1 MGLGFIHPAF
11 LAAGAAVAVPVL
23 IHLLFRQRARPIDI
37 GTLQFLRVALRD
49 RARRRRIRHWSLL
62 VLRSAGV
69 LLMALLFA
77 RPYGTDR
84 GEPGRAHEV
93 VLLIDRSAS
102 MAAAAADA
110 SPFDKARRQAG
121 EVLRSLP
128 DGTAIHLAYF
138 DANGVAPVR
147 EPRIEPGARPG
158 LSGTDYTRA
167 SAGRRDIMVGSRR
180 LDRRVLLW
188 TDLQRC
194 GLGAPAAA
202 PFPPGVDVAIID
214 VGRPLTRNLA
224 VEDVQAERTDLRDR
238 QPVSVAA
245 RVFNAGLFPARDVRV
260 TIALEGVPAI
270 VQTVNVAGHERRL
283 VRFEVPIGQPGLY
296 HGSVA
301 VAAGDDL
308 PFDDRRWLA
317 FAARRPDRVLLVDGE
332 PGPSVFGNETYFLEM
347 ALRLG
352 RPGEDPDASPTPYRP
367 ERLAWDGRS
376 GSLPRLDPFGV
387 VVLCNVPDL
396 SPADAD
402 ALARF
407 VRSGGCAIIF
417 TGDQVEAGAY
427 AAAEKSGLVP
437 GRLEGTAEDGP
448 YHFAGWEKEH
458 PLLAPFADPQHGDLR
473 TLRFRKITR
482 IVPDAS
488 SRVLATAQGGSPL
501 LVERARVPASAC
513 CSRSRPTTPGASGLS
528 AACICRSSIRR
539 WATRPAG
546 CTRSVP
552 CDRRLPARAR
562 GRFPGSSWR
571 TGMPWS
577 ATWTPPNP
585 RSNGRRLRR
594 CARRTGSPRRSPIH
608 RAGRGRARRRQPV
621 RNDRTSSGDR
631 SRGDS

>member
-1 MGLGFIHPAF
+1 M
-11 LAAGAAVAVPVL
+11 
-23 IHLLFRQRARPIDI
+23 
-37 GTLQFLRVALRD
+37 
-49 RARRRRIRHWSLL
+49 
-62 VLRSAGV
+62 

-77 RPYGTDR
+77 RPYGADR
-84 GEPGRAHEV
+84 GGPGRAREV

-110 SPFDKARRQAG
+110 SPFDKARRQAS

-138 DANGVAPVR
+138 DANGVSPVR

-158 LSGTDYTRA
+158 LFGTDYTRA
-167 SAGRRDIMVGSRR
+167 IGWARDIMVGSRR

-194 GLGAPAAA
+194 GLGALTGE

-245 RVFNAGLFPARDVRV
+245 RVFNAGVFPARDVRV
-260 TIALEGVPAI
+260 TLALEGVPAI
-270 VQTVNVAGHERRL
+270 VQTVTVAGHERRL

-296 HGSVA
+296 HGSVE

-332 PGPSVFGNETYFLEM
+332 PSPSAFGDETYFLEM

-367 ERLAWDGRS
+367 ERLAWDRQS

-427 AAAEKSGLVP
+427 AAAEKLGLMP

-448 YHFAGWEKEH
+448 YHFTAWEKDH
-458 PLLAPFADPQHGDLR
+458 PLLAPFADPLHGDLR

-488 SRVLATAQGGSPL
+488 SRVLATAQGGCAAAGGAGAGRRQVPA
-501 LVERARVPASAC
+501 VRVPGRQRLGRVGHPPPVSAAGP
-513 CSRSRPTTPGASGLS
+513 SGGGLRDRPAAPARSRAIGACQPGPAGGSRGRPGERGCPGPQRGPRRIRDRTDDGGGDARGVPAPRGEVRSTAWAGDEHDGASRYG
-528 AACICRSSIRR
+528 
-539 WATRPAG
+539 ATGRVLE
-546 CTRSVP
+546 T
-552 CDRRLPARAR
+552 DRV
-562 GRFPGSSWR
+562 G
-571 TGMPWS
+571 
-577 ATWTPPNP
+577 TPD
-585 RSNGRRLRR
+585 
-594 CARRTGSPRRSPIH
+594 
-608 RAGRGRARRRQPV
+608 RAGRGNVRREQDVRMNRNEPGPV
-621 RNDRTSSGDR
+621 LLLS
-631 SRGDS
+631 